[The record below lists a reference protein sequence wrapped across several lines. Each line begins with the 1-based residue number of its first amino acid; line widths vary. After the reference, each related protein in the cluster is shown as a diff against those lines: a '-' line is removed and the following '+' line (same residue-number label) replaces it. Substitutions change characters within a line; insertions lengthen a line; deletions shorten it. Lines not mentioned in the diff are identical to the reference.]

1 LSRDCQISVIF
12 LKLLTVR
19 RVVRQPLAAV
29 NNVGEDFAEW
39 IANLETTLGAVSGN
53 KPDVLTQSMIA
64 GGARECS

>member
-19 RVVRQPLAAV
+19 RLVRQPLAAV

-39 IANLETTLGAVSGN
+39 IANLETILVRFQATSPMSSRRA
-53 KPDVLTQSMIA
+53 
-64 GGARECS
+64 

>member
-1 LSRDCQISVIF
+1 
-12 LKLLTVR
+12 
-19 RVVRQPLAAV
+19 V